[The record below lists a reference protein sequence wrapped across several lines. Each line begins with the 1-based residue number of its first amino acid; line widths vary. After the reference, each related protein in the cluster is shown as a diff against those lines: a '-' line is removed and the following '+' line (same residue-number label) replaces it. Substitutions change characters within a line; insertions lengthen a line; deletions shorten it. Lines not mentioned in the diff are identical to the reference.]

1 MRSRVVHLAE
11 ERENAEERARDART
25 DVRSAATAQREEGDA
40 RSGGVRQ
47 ACVDRQCNF
56 RDGLPR
62 GDEFVLWSQL
72 HILNIEN
79 LTNRYI
85 IKNNKRKFW
94 TACSSNYYSP
104 RI

>member
-1 MRSRVVHLAE
+1 M
-11 ERENAEERARDART
+11 
-25 DVRSAATAQREEGDA
+25 
-40 RSGGVRQ
+40 RQ

-62 GDEFVLWSQL
+62 GDEFVLWSEL

-79 LTNRYI
+79 FTNRYI

-94 TACSSNYYSP
+94 RRVFFQLLFPKDLGEDTATTPPGGKPWAKEVQP
-104 RI
+104 RPTS